1 MTRPTLHLPAVPH
14 TVTSP
19 EFSHCAFTGKV
30 LRFAP
35 MMRAQGWDVIHYGT
49 DQAQSGATEDV
60 VLMTVEEQEALLGH
74 PHHTD
79 PTRFIGK
86 DATADSDLYK
96 QFNFS
101 LREALKARVQPGDI
115 ICAPFGKAHEQ
126 ALYNFPLLKQGLDR
140 DAKAFAVETGVG
152 YPDVFLPYRVYETE
166 AWRHYHLGHPH
177 RGGQGSPWEWVVF
190 NYFDITEWA
199 LGTGAGDAKGPYVLY
214 FGRINDNKGLL
225 VVTELAKRRPDLRFV
240 ICGQGDPTFYLRQA
254 KNIEYLPPVSGRAR
268 STLLGEALC
277 VLMPSRYVEPFGG
290 VTAEAQLCGTPVLG
304 SVYGSFT
311 ETIEHGRNGFR
322 CRMLGDWLAAIELV
336 ERWAGEGYAD
346 GRISVEPFGGV
357 TLDSRAEI
365 QRQAQYTYGLATAGR
380 KYTEIF
386 ETIATLRG
394 DGYLAHSSALGP
406 ITKAVVPSAE
416 ATVEEARIQEA
427 VASRPAGA
435 AVSENEW
442 QTAQQFERGW
452 WLGNPDRWQGELEKQ
467 QFYAEKMQFPLM
479 YDPQWLALG
488 LRYDFE
494 ERTVLDI
501 GCGPFSLLQ
510 RSRAGTAVAL
520 DPIDYGPEL
529 EAAYVARKIQRVI
542 GPAEKMATSE
552 TFDEVWCY
560 NCLQHVIDPMLI
572 LQKMAACGLR
582 IRLFEWLD
590 LPAHQ
595 GHPHELKEALFAA
608 AFPEAEWRRDTW
620 EVGESLTP
628 LLYGRY
634 LAAVVTRR

>member
-1 MTRPTLHLPAVPH
+1 MTPRPTLHLPAVPH
-14 TVTSP
+14 TVTH
-19 EFSHCAFTGKV
+19 EDHSHCAFTEKV
-30 LRFAP
+30 RKFSP

-60 VLMTVEEQEALLGH
+60 VLMMVEEQEALLGRK
-74 PHHTD
+74 HHAD
-79 PTRFIGK
+79 PTSFIGT
-86 DATADSDLYK
+86 DAKADSPLYR

-101 LREALKARVQPGDI
+101 LREALLERVRPGDI

-126 ALYNFPLLKQGLDR
+126 ALYNFPLTREGLAK
-140 DAKAFAVETGVG
+140 DAKAFVVETGIG
-152 YPDVFLPYRVYETE
+152 YPDVFSPYRVYETE
-166 AWRHYHLGHPH
+166 AWKHYHLGHPH

-190 NYFDITEWA
+190 NYFDIDAWD

-240 ICGQGDPTFYLRQA
+240 LCGQGDPTFYLRQA
-254 KNIEYLPPVSGRAR
+254 PNLEYLPPLSGRAR
-268 STLLGEALC
+268 SRLLGEALC

-304 SVYGSFT
+304 STFGSFT
-311 ETIEHGRNGFR
+311 ETILHGFNGYR
-322 CRMLGDWLAAIELV
+322 CRMLGDWLAALELV
-336 ERWAGEGYAD
+336 ENWHADEGGPTFWARWM
-346 GRISVEPFGGV
+346 
-357 TLDSRAEI
+357 I
-365 QRQAQYTYGLATAGR
+365 QEQAQETYGLATAGA

-394 DGYLAHSSALGP
+394 DGYLAHRSFLGP
-406 ITKAVVPSAE
+406 ITKAIVPAPVAAGSA
-416 ATVEEARIQEA
+416 AAKIQES
-427 VASRPAGA
+427 VAARAAGG

-452 WLGNPDRWQGELEKQ
+452 WLGNPERWAGELEKQ
-467 QFYAEKMQFPLM
+467 QFYAEKMRFPQM
-479 YDPQWLALG
+479 FDPQWQAVG

-494 ERTVLDI
+494 ERAILDV

-510 RSRAGTAVAL
+510 RARVGTGVAL

-529 EAAYVARKIQRVI
+529 EAAYIARKIQRVI
-542 GPAEKMATSE
+542 GPAEKMATTE
-552 TFDEVWCY
+552 TFDEAWCY
-560 NCLQHVIDPMLI
+560 NCLQHVIDPQVI
-572 LQKMAACGLR
+572 LQKMAACALR

-590 LPAHQ
+590 MPPHQ
-595 GHPHELKEALFAA
+595 GHPHELKEAMFAA

>member
-14 TVTSP
+14 TVTHP
-19 EFSHCAFTGKV
+19 DHSHCAFTGKV

-74 PHHTD
+74 KHHHD
-79 PTRFIGK
+79 AAAFIGN
-86 DATADSDLYK
+86 DAKADSDLYK

-101 LREALKARVQPGDI
+101 LREALLERVKPGDI

-140 DAKAFAVETGVG
+140 SEKAFAIETGVG

-190 NYFDITEWA
+190 NYFDITEWD

-225 VVTELAKRRPDLRFV
+225 VVTEMAKRRPDLRFV

-268 STLLGEALC
+268 SKLLGEALC

-304 SVYGSFT
+304 SVFGSFT
-311 ETIEHGRNGFR
+311 ETIEHGVDGYR
-322 CRMLGDWLAAIELV
+322 CRMLGDWLAALERV
-336 ERWAGEGYAD
+336 ERWHAGDRSESAWLRRARGEMESRQIIRLQAQRKYGLETAGE
-346 GRISVEPFGGV
+346 
-357 TLDSRAEI
+357 
-365 QRQAQYTYGLATAGR
+365 

-386 ETIATLRG
+386 ETIATLR
-394 DGYLAHSSALGP
+394 DQGYLTHQSRLGP
-406 ITKAVVPSAE
+406 IEKAVAPTAE
-416 ATVEEARIQEA
+416 QTEEEVRIQEE
-427 VASRPAGA
+427 VAQRPAGT

-442 QTAQQFERGW
+442 KVAQDFERRW
-452 WLGNPDRWQGELEKQ
+452 WLGNPARWEDELTKQ
-467 QFYAEKMQFPLM
+467 QFYADRMHFPAM
-479 YDPQWLALG
+479 TEPGWVAMG

-494 ERTVLDI
+494 ERTVLDV

-510 RSRAGTAVAL
+510 RSRVGTGVAL

-529 EAAYVARKIQRVI
+529 EAGYVSRKLQRVI
-542 GPAEKMATSE
+542 GPAEKMATTE

-560 NCLQHVIDPMLI
+560 NCLQHVMDPMLI
-572 LQKMAACGLR
+572 LQKMKDCGIR
-582 IRLFEWLD
+582 IRLYEWLD
-590 LPAHQ
+590 IPPHQ
-595 GHPHELKEALFAA
+595 GHPQMLTEALFDA
-608 AFPEAEWRRDTW
+608 AFPEAEWRRDVW

-628 LLYGRY
+628 LLHGRY